1 MFNNYRVSP
10 LELLQISCVDG
21 SYLCEGNTVSVLFCN
36 EIIEFMVEKLVPVSQ
51 RLERNMGSGLSVDTS
66 RTLSVRL
73 EDSLL
78 LDMFGLCLG
87 EGGRERS
94 CSPARPSS
102 HCQVVVTSTPGMDV
116 DEAPAQSGTESGQ
129 LRGPHLEPNRATHKE
144 ATLSLEDQMQELDL
158 ADGEGD
164 KVGGT
169 PVRGQNLLLHEGEEG
184 LVEVMACKITA
195 KTKIVFLEERIE
207 KVRVI
212 WSLQPH
218 Q

>member
-1 MFNNYRVSP
+1 
-10 LELLQISCVDG
+10 
-21 SYLCEGNTVSVLFCN
+21 
-36 EIIEFMVEKLVPVSQ
+36 
-51 RLERNMGSGLSVDTS
+51 MGSRLSVDTS
-66 RTLSVRL
+66 RTLTARL

-78 LDMFGLCLG
+78 LDISGLCLG

-102 HCQVVVTSTPGMDV
+102 HCQVVTSTPGMDV
-116 DEAPAQSGTESGQ
+116 DEGPAQSGTESG
-129 LRGPHLEPNRATHKE
+129 GPQLEPNHATRIRD
-144 ATLSLEDQMQELDL
+144 TPSLEDQMQELDL
-158 ADGEGD
+158 ADSEGD

-195 KTKIVFLEERIE
+195 KTKIVFLEERLE
-207 KVRVI
+207 KVSYPESTHPSVTSVMYIHQGRRVV
-212 WSLQPH
+212 SMRDVGGLVPQKQLLQELVLYPLQYSSAKGEQYH